1 MCLEDCVDLVRDV
14 INDRI
19 RAVGNARET
28 GSIDIY
34 ERRHRL
40 GLTSHLE
47 VGDQVDVEGGKC
59 PRPHIGYDG
68 NPKSLSA
75 LWLHQ
80 MGRPEGKTE
89 PITQI
94 HRYAGAPD
102 GFGLS
107 EVDGQAVK
115 IDAQGVTSDSRKA
128 GEQGC

>member
-1 MCLEDCVDLVRDV
+1 
-14 INDRI
+14 
-19 RAVGNARET
+19 
-28 GSIDIY
+28 
-34 ERRHRL
+34 
-40 GLTSHLE
+40 
-47 VGDQVDVEGGKC
+47 
-59 PRPHIGYDG
+59 
-68 NPKSLSA
+68 
-75 LWLHQ
+75 

-94 HRYAGAPD
+94 HRCAGAPD